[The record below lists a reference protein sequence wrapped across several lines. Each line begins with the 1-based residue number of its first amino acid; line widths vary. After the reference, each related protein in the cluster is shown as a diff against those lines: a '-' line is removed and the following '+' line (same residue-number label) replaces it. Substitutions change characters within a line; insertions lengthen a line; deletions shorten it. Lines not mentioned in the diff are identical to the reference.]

1 MRLNHLFSM
10 MLFAMLVSL
19 GLACLGRRT
28 ITERVKYALWLL
40 ALFVAIGVGIAWVIY
55 PLSR

>member
-1 MRLNHLFSM
+1 MYLNHLFAM
-10 MLFAMLVSL
+10 ILFAVLVSL

-40 ALFVAIGVGIAWVIY
+40 ALFVAVAVVIAWVMY
-55 PLSR
+55 PFSR

>member
-1 MRLNHLFSM
+1 MHLNHLFSM

-19 GLACLGRRT
+19 ALACLGRRT
-28 ITERVKYALWLL
+28 IAERVKYALWLL
-40 ALFVAIGVGIAWVIY
+40 ALFVAIGVGIAWVMY

>member
-1 MRLNHLFSM
+1 MHLNHLLSM
-10 MLFAMLVSL
+10 MLFAVLVSL

-28 ITERVKYALWLL
+28 IADRVKYALWLL
-40 ALFVAIGVGIAWVIY
+40 VLFIAIGVGVAWLMY

>member
-1 MRLNHLFSM
+1 MRLNHLFAM
-10 MLFAMLVSL
+10 ILFAVLVSL

-40 ALFVAIGVGIAWVIY
+40 ALFVAVGVGIAWVMY

>member
-1 MRLNHLFSM
+1 MHLNHLFAM
-10 MLFAMLVSL
+10 ILFAVLVSL

-28 ITERVKYALWLL
+28 IAERVKHALWLL
-40 ALFVAIGVGIAWVIY
+40 ALFVAVAVGIAWLMY

>member
-1 MRLNHLFSM
+1 MHLNHLVSM
-10 MLFAMLVSL
+10 MLFAMLASL

-28 ITERVKYALWLL
+28 IAERVKYALWLM
-40 ALFVAIGVGIAWVIY
+40 ALFVAIAVAVAWVMY